1 MNLGCKLFL
10 LAVEEMN
17 FTKAASR
24 AFVTQQCL
32 SSHIKKLEEEY
43 NVKIFERTPNLRLTP
58 AGQSLYHS
66 LCQIQIAEKA
76 MIEKLTGIKD
86 GLRGKII
93 FGINTTRARII
104 LPDLFA
110 EYYQHFPLV
119 KISIVLADIENLVPK
134 LLSGKLD
141 VLLGID
147 CISNSDFNVLPLGQD
162 EVFFIATEAILQ
174 KFAATPAAY
183 EQTISSSEIDLV
195 NFPGVP
201 FAGNYDGSTFNTLVK
216 RYLDSRN
223 IHQEIVFSISDYE
236 TQIALCSRD
245 QLVLFCPKTIL
256 EKVIEHNKKIS
267 PDKPLRIF
275 KLCGMKDSL
284 RIELITHKN
293 AYQPLFA
300 KEFIR
305 LLQDHINKNDR
316 LIAEYTGFQSSDKK

>member
-1 MNLGCKLFL
+1 MDIRRKMFL

-17 FTKAASR
+17 FTKAACR

-32 SSHIKKLEEEY
+32 SAHIKKLEEEY
-43 NVKIFERTPNLRLTP
+43 DIKLFERTPNLRLTP
-58 AGQSLYHS
+58 AGKSLYLS
-66 LCQIQIAEKA
+66 MRQIQIAETA
-76 MIEKLTGIKD
+76 MIEKLAEIKAEM
-86 GLRGKII
+86 RGKII
-93 FGINTTRARII
+93 FGINATRARIL
-104 LPDLFA
+104 LPDLLT
-110 EYYQHFPLV
+110 EYYQRFPQV
-119 KISIVLADIENLVPK
+119 KVSIVLNNMINMVSK
-134 LLSGKLD
+134 LLNGKLD
-141 VLLGID
+141 MFLGID
-147 CISNSDFNVLPLGQD
+147 CMSNNEFRVLPLGHD
-162 EVFFIATEAILQ
+162 EIFFIATETMLQ
-174 KFAATPAAY
+174 KYAATPDIY
-183 EQTISSSEIDLV
+183 DQTVCSKEIDLL
-195 NFPGVP
+195 NFPGLP
-201 FAGNYDGSTFNTLVK
+201 FADNDGSSFSTLVTK
-216 RYLDSRN
+216 YLDSRN

-236 TQIALCSRD
+236 TQIALCARD